1 MLIIPT
7 VHLVYAPVVA
17 LAAVFAHVTHKK
29 GPSSGRGVGSLD
41 VARLAFAV
49 AALIV
54 RVASVVCFPRGD
66 GVAAAFGGGG
76 ARAAWLA
83 RGVAA
88 VGACALCGLLGFDEA
103 RRGLREATWTRLAWL
118 AVASSAIWEAVV
130 FHKTPTAARYVAVAY
145 AAAAFGAFAL
155 YALVNAGARRGAPRG
170 KLATT
175 DYALLEESD
184 GEEDV
189 ESPEDAAGFLSAVS
203 FAWMSP
209 LLATGY
215 ERPLES
221 DDLFPLTRD
230 DDPARV
236 AGKLRGEIA
245 KRGGTEPGKKVP
257 LLGALCGAFGPYFLG
272 GGVFKLVYDTTQL
285 AVPVLLSRLLKA
297 LADDHVL
304 AYKLAAALTVNAVV
318 ATAFLHQY
326 FQRTYRTGMRLKSA
340 AISLVFDKA
349 LVARTAGAEDEG
361 ALVTNL
367 MSVDAQR
374 LQDNMTYMFTIVSG
388 VYQIVATLYLLYG
401 QLGPAS
407 FGGLAV
413 MLIFMP
419 VTQRI
424 VLVTRDYQKVVLEY
438 KDRRIKLQSEA
449 LSGMKIVKLYGWEPP
464 LGEELDRLRELEL
477 AALWKYKLA
486 GIVSR
491 CVFSVVPTVVAVATF
506 ALYVLTGNE
515 LDVARVYTTLA
526 LFNVLRFPLMM
537 VPRAIGSA
545 VEAGLSVE
553 RLGAFLGAPEVVP
566 LPPVDGASN
575 PLRESSAAVWAR
587 GADVDWPG
595 AAATP
600 LLRGVDLEV
609 PRGALC
615 AVVGETGSGK
625 SGLLASLL
633 GETVCARGSL
643 GVEGSV
649 AYAAQSAWIQNAT
662 LRANVLFGQPMDR
675 ARYDETIRRCSLT
688 ADLAALADGDL
699 TEIGEKGLT
708 LSGGQKQRVALA
720 RAFYADADVYLL
732 DDCLSAVDAHVAAAL
747 FDDLVLHLRDE
758 LRRTVVLVT
767 HNLSTLRK
775 CDAVVC
781 LGAGSR
787 TVDYAGPPDGF
798 LDLGRAD
805 PERYPLAAI
814 AARQKRSTSG
824 EHLSALAGDEAEAKE
839 QDKAATM
846 DAEKKPPRATAAE
859 QREKGTISAATRRTY
874 LMATGGSAMALLVV
888 CAQVVYQASQVVG
901 SWWLGY
907 WAARPQLG
915 SALGLEVYVGLSA
928 VAVALSVVAYYVAS
942 LLGQR
947 AARKLHASL
956 LTGLLKAPM
965 AFFDGTPT
973 GRLVNLFSKD
983 LYTIDEELPVT
994 IAMWLMV
1001 ATSCVATM
1009 ATIAFATPWFLAVC
1023 LPLGVVYFGTMKYF
1037 IPSVR
1042 ELKRLDATSRS
1053 PVFVAFGEALD
1064 GASTIRA
1071 FRAEKRFAA
1080 DQGAK
1085 LRKNLRAYFLGTAC
1099 NRWLAVRL
1107 EAIGTLTTGAA
1118 AFLAVATDA
1127 KPYLA
1132 GLSLTYALSV
1142 TQSLNWFVRTN
1153 ADLENNSVAVERVVN
1168 CADTPPE
1175 SDGHAGPPDG
1185 WPSKG
1190 DVTVTNLQL
1199 RYRPELPL
1207 VLKGLNFA
1215 VDGGTKLALV
1225 GRTGSGKSS
1234 FLLALLRLAPPA
1246 PGSKLVLDGVD
1257 VLSVKLADLRTRVSM
1272 IPQDPVLFS
1281 GTVRFNVDPFA
1292 AAADGDVRD
1301 ALRDARLDD
1310 KLAGDDPLGAPV
1322 EEGGRNFSL
1331 GERQLLCLARAC
1343 LRKSKL
1349 LLLDEATSA
1358 VDEALDEAVQLA
1370 IRANFKHSTVI
1381 CIAHRIN
1388 TIADYDRVL
1397 VLDDGNVV
1405 EDGAPAALMADPASK
1420 FAQLAAAHDEGV

>member
-17 LAAVFAHVTHKK
+17 LAAVFAHVTHKRA
-29 GPSSGRGVGSLD
+29 SSGRGVGSRRRAAGVRRRGAD
-41 VARLAFAV
+41 RPRRVRRL
-49 AALIV
+49 L
-54 RVASVVCFPRGD
+54 PRGD

-83 RGVAA
+83 RRRAA
-88 VGACALCGLLGFDEA
+88 GA
-103 RRGLREATWTRLAWL
+103 RRCA
-118 AVASSAIWEAVV
+118 ASSASTRRGAPARGHGHAPRLAGRRLLRDLGGRRLPRDAGGRAVRGRRLRGD
-130 FHKTPTAARYVAVAY
+130 ARRIRAH
-145 AAAAFGAFAL
+145 
-155 YALVNAGARRGAPRG
+155 ALVNAGALARPRG

-175 DYALLEESD
+175 DYALLEDSD

-189 ESPEDAAGFLSAVS
+189 ESPEDAAGFLSAIS

-236 AGKLRGEIA
+236 AGKLRSEIS
-245 KRGGTEPGKKVP
+245 KRGGTEQAK
-257 LLGALCGAFGPYFLG
+257 
-272 GGVFKLVYDTTQL
+272 L

-297 LADDHVL
+297 LADDHAL
-304 AYKLAAALTVNAVV
+304 AYRLAAALTINAVV

-449 LSGMKIVKLYGWEPP
+449 LAGMKIVKLYGWEPP

-553 RLGAFLGAPEVVP
+553 RLGTFLGAPEVVP

-575 PLRESSAAVWAR
+575 PLRDASAA
-587 GADVDWPG
+587 
-595 AAATP
+595 
-600 LLRGVDLEV
+600 
-609 PRGALC
+609 
-615 AVVGETGSGK
+615 
-625 SGLLASLL
+625 
-633 GETVCARGSL
+633 
-643 GVEGSV
+643 
-649 AYAAQSAWIQNAT
+649 SAWIQNAT

-675 ARYDETIRRCSLT
+675 ARYDEAIRRCSLA

-747 FDDLVLHLRDE
+747 FDDLVLHLRDQ
-758 LRRTVVLVT
+758 LRRTVVL
-767 HNLSTLRK
+767 
-775 CDAVVC
+775 
-781 LGAGSR
+781 
-787 TVDYAGPPDGF
+787 
-798 LDLGRAD
+798 
-805 PERYPLAAI
+805 
-814 AARQKRSTSG
+814 KRSTSG

-839 QDKAATM
+839 QDKATTM

-888 CAQVVYQASQVVG
+888 CAQV
-901 SWWLGY
+901 
-907 WAARPQLG
+907 LG

-956 LTGLLKAPM
+956 LSGLLKAPM

-1107 EAIGTLTTGAA
+1107 EAIGTLTTGGAA

-1168 CADTPPE
+1168 CADTAPE
-1175 SDGHAGPPDG
+1175 ADGHAGPPDG

-1310 KLAGDDPLGAPV
+1310 KLAGDDPWGAP
-1322 EEGGRNFSL
+1322 
-1331 GERQLLCLARAC
+1331 LCLTRAC

-1388 TIADYDRVL
+1388 TIADYGVSSTT
-1397 VLDDGNVV
+1397 
-1405 EDGAPAALMADPASK
+1405 AAS
-1420 FAQLAAAHDEGV
+1420 

>member
-54 RVASVVCFPRGD
+54 RVASD
-66 GVAAAFGGGG
+66 
-76 ARAAWLA
+76 
-83 RGVAA
+83 
-88 VGACALCGLLGFDEA
+88 
-103 RRGLREATWTRLAWL
+103 
-118 AVASSAIWEAVV
+118 
-130 FHKTPTAARYVAVAY
+130 
-145 AAAAFGAFAL
+145 
-155 YALVNAGARRGAPRG
+155 
-170 KLATT
+170 
-175 DYALLEESD
+175 SD

-189 ESPEDAAGFLSAVS
+189 ESPEDAAGFLSAIS

-230 DDPARV
+230 DDPAR
-236 AGKLRGEIA
+236 
-245 KRGGTEPGKKVP
+245 
-257 LLGALCGAFGPYFLG
+257 
-272 GGVFKLVYDTTQL
+272 L

-297 LADDHVL
+297 LADDHAL
-304 AYKLAAALTVNAVV
+304 AYRLAAALTINAVV

-407 FGGLAV
+407 FGGLA
-413 MLIFMP
+413 
-419 VTQRI
+419 
-424 VLVTRDYQKVVLEY
+424 KVVLEY

-449 LSGMKIVKLYGWEPP
+449 LAGMKIVKLYGWEPP

-506 ALYVLTGNE
+506 TLYVLTGNE

-526 LFNVLRFPLMM
+526 RAVQPHG
-537 VPRAIGSA
+537 PRALRRGD
-545 VEAGLSVE
+545 
-553 RLGAFLGAPEVVP
+553 
-566 LPPVDGASN
+566 PPVLADG
-575 PLRESSAAVWAR
+575 
-587 GADVDWPG
+587 G
-595 AAATP
+595 
-600 LLRGVDLEV
+600 
-609 PRGALC
+609 
-615 AVVGETGSGK
+615 
-625 SGLLASLL
+625 
-633 GETVCARGSL
+633 
-643 GVEGSV
+643 
-649 AYAAQSAWIQNAT
+649 
-662 LRANVLFGQPMDR
+662 FGR
-675 ARYDETIRRCSLT
+675 F
-688 ADLAALADGDL
+688 ADGDL

-747 FDDLVLHLRDE
+747 FDDLVLHLRDQ

-787 TVDYAGPPDGF
+787 TVDYAGPPEGF

-839 QDKAATM
+839 QDKATTL
-846 DAEKKPPRATAAE
+846 DAEKKPPHATAAE

-956 LTGLLKAPM
+956 LSGLLKAPM

-1099 NRWLAVRL
+1099 NRWLA
-1107 EAIGTLTTGAA
+1107 
-1118 AFLAVATDA
+1118 
-1127 KPYLA
+1127 PYLA

-1168 CADTPPE
+1168 CADTAPE
-1175 SDGHAGPPDG
+1175 ADGHAGPPDG

-1388 TIADYDRVL
+1388 TIADYD
-1397 VLDDGNVV
+1397 
-1405 EDGAPAALMADPASK
+1405 ASSSSTT
-1420 FAQLAAAHDEGV
+1420 ATS